1 MHAADN
7 GIMRLSDLAVG
18 ERGQVITLPPV
29 TPDER
34 CIARRLVELGFSE
47 GSAVEL
53 LHRAPMGGDPIAVSV
68 DAVTIALR
76 LNEARQIGVRR
87 S

>member
-1 MHAADN
+1 MADEQ
-7 GIMRLSDLAVG
+7 IVSLSDLATG
-18 ERGQVITLPPV
+18 ERGEVIAMPAITA
-29 TPDER
+29 DER

-53 LHRAPMGGDPIAVSV
+53 LHRAPLGGDPIAVSV

-76 LNEARQIGVRR
+76 LSEARQIGVRR
-87 S
+87 T